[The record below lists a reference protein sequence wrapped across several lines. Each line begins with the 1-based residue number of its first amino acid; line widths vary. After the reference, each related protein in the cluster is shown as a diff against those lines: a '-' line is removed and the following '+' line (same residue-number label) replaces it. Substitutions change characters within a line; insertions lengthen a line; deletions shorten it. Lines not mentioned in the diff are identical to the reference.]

1 MLKTIPYFPSPN
13 IPFIIDCNT
22 DKIILKNKAVQNVS
36 TLNPPTIFVHNKIIS
51 ALITNKNNPKVI
63 IVTGNVSITNIGLI
77 KILSNPRTIA
87 TINAVV
93 NPATRT
99 PGIKFAIS
107 NTKPEVIRILI
118 SKFMDFYFKILINVV
133 KI

>member
-1 MLKTIPYFPSPN
+1 MLKTILYFPSPN

-77 KILSNPRTIA
+77 NILSNPRTIA

-118 SKFMDFYFKILINVV
+118 SKFMKFCF
-133 KI
+133 

>member
-1 MLKTIPYFPSPN
+1 MLKIILYFPSPN
-13 IPFIIDCNT
+13 IAFKTDCNN
-22 DKIILKNKAVQNVS
+22 DKMILKNKAVKNVS
-36 TLNPPTIFVHNKIIS
+36 TLNPPTIFVHNIIIS

-63 IVTGNVSITNIGLI
+63 MVTGNVSITNIGLI
-77 KILSNPRTIA
+77 NILSNPRTMA

-107 NTKPEVIRILI
+107 STKPEVIIILI
-118 SKFMDFYFKILINVV
+118 SKFMNFCFKVLINVM